1 MPTLNHVKQI
11 DTVDMKLWKS
21 SSIHKFISD
30 RCCPKGSSAPFSPKA
45 STTGPSNSTS
55 KQGADRLN
63 AEEILNMLT
72 SFRQTHIEDQN
83 LSQQLQQITSE
94 LKSSFEHAKI
104 YQDSSDSKQPAHD
117 KYSKLLDK
125 IDRIIE
131 DSGMHM
137 AVRAAMIR
145 KELRDIGVFT
155 WNADLEGMI
164 FGYGDPNHC
173 NQLIDKMPHS
183 IKEFCLGQAT
193 LSGAS
198 FVASGAGGSGIS
210 RPPTRDPSY
219 RDSKKPSL
227 APPPRPSA
235 PPGASTSFDDVARVS
250 YLVATAATTPSGAL
264 LSTDLPKRYHAA
276 FGMKFQCEVGGVPL
290 PFSVLLDK
298 LKESSRIQVTLLE
311 STGNEEKSSRRS
323 RPVTPASTA
332 GDDEDSDNEEAGD
345 YESPFAV
352 LSEIDDDTA
361 SDGESVTSDSS
372 SRFDEADEIAES
384 FEAKADVKKNLK
396 KNKGKAKGK
405 AKAKGEVAPDSK
417 LTAPTPWKSR
427 LPLVSAG
434 DDRPVSVY
442 RLQWIGSPDE
452 LHEPPDHIFRNP
464 DYWTFV
470 GSILH
475 GAKDRGG
482 MWKRLPWA
490 VLKDVIAS
498 TKSVKVADNMIG
510 RYLTSEDLRK
520 YGRQSSLVPLHI
532 GLQDL
537 VDWMDEMT
545 AKSLLMSE
553 L

>member
-30 RCCPKGSSAPFSPKA
+30 RCCPKGSSVP
-45 STTGPSNSTS
+45 STPSNPPVMAT
-55 KQGADRLN
+55 KQADRLA
-63 AEEILNMLT
+63 AEDILNMLS
-72 SFRQTHIEDQN
+72 SFRQSHIEDQE

-94 LKSSFEHAKI
+94 LKSSFELAKV
-104 YQDSSDSKQPAHD
+104 YQDSSEKQPARD

-125 IDRIIE
+125 IDSLIE
-131 DSGMHM
+131 DSGMHI
-137 AVRAAMIR
+137 AVRAALIR

-155 WNADLEGMI
+155 WNSDLEGMI
-164 FGYGDPNHC
+164 FGYGDSNHC
-173 NQLIDKMPHS
+173 QQLVSKMPQS
-183 IKEFCLGQAT
+183 MKEFCMSQST

-198 FVASGAGGSGIS
+198 FVASSAGAGIS
-210 RPPTRDPSY
+210 RPSVRDPTY
-219 RDSKKPSL
+219 RDTKKASVT
-227 APPPRPSA
+227 PPRPSA
-235 PPGASTSFDDVARVS
+235 PPGSASIDDAARVS
-250 YLVATAATTPSGAL
+250 YLVAAAAATPSGSL
-264 LSTDLPKRYHAA
+264 LSSDLPKRYHAA
-276 FGMKFQCEVGGVPL
+276 FGMKFQCEIGGVAL

-298 LKESSRIQVTLLE
+298 LREGSHIQVTLLD
-311 STGNEEKSSRRS
+311 SSQGKGTPRRS
-323 RPVTPASTA
+323 RPATPASTVDEEEDDD
-332 GDDEDSDNEEAGD
+332 GDQGDEGGD

-352 LSEIDDDTA
+352 LSELDDDLA
-361 SDGESVTSDSS
+361 SDGESVASEAS
-372 SRFDEADEIAES
+372 SRFDEADEIAEA
-384 FEAKADVKKNLK
+384 FEAKSEASKWKKATTTK
-396 KNKGKAKGK
+396 SKGKGKAKGK
-405 AKAKGEVAPDSK
+405 AAVSKGAAPETK
-417 LTAPTPWKSR
+417 MKS
-427 LPLVSAG
+427 VG
-434 DDRPVSVY
+434 DDGPTRVY
-442 RLQWIGSPDE
+442 RLQWIGPPPQ
-452 LHEPPDHIFRNP
+452 LQEPPDHIFRNP

-545 AKSLLMSE
+545 AKSLIMTASSE